1 MKIADTSFNNV
12 NNLGVKSCKSDPA
25 VFTWYFDKKKKKKL
39 AVYYARM
46 QMIFLFGGNE
56 FFMNNVIE
64 TLESIFTVGS

>member
-25 VFTWYFDKKKKKKL
+25 VFTWYFDRKKL
-39 AVYYARM
+39 AVHYARM

-56 FFMNNVIE
+56 FFMNNAIE
-64 TLESIFTVGS
+64 TLKSIFTIGS

>member
-25 VFTWYFDKKKKKKL
+25 VFTWYFDKKKL
-39 AVYYARM
+39 AVLYARM
-46 QMIFLFGGNE
+46 QMIFLFGENE

-64 TLESIFTVGS
+64 TLKSIFTIGS

>member
-1 MKIADTSFNNV
+1 MKIADTSVNNV

-25 VFTWYFDKKKKKKL
+25 VFTWYFDKKKKKL

-46 QMIFLFGGNE
+46 QMIFLFGGNQ

-64 TLESIFTVGS
+64 TLESIFTIGS

>member
-25 VFTWYFDKKKKKKL
+25 VFTWYFDRKKL
-39 AVYYARM
+39 AVHYARM
-46 QMIFLFGGNE
+46 QMIFLFGENE

-64 TLESIFTVGS
+64 TLKSIFTIGS